1 MAPKPKKVKTKTLS
15 PNKLARIQA
24 DYLKGLSREEVCSRH
39 GVTYTQLDH
48 YIRKQN
54 WNDKRREITRKS
66 EEKFAD
72 LIADSKAHALAEM
85 NEEAREIILRCM
97 NEFRNEANWQTKI
110 STDDNGKETITIP
123 YVQMAALG
131 NLWRNA
137 WNRRLRSLGE
147 ADSIKDVPDFQGES
161 ARPILQVLTMV
172 GIRPDAVEK
181 VIRAGQVSDKTEKK
195 N

>member
-1 MAPKPKKVKTKTLS
+1 MASKPKQVKSKTLS
-15 PNKLARIQA
+15 PRKLDRIQA

-39 GVTYTQLDH
+39 GITYKQLDH
-48 YIRKQN
+48 YIRTQK
-54 WNDKRREITRKS
+54 WNVKRREITRKS

-72 LIADSKAHALAEM
+72 IVADSKAHALAEM
-85 NEEAREIILRCM
+85 NEEAREIIQRCM
-97 NEFRNEANWQTKI
+97 TEFRNVANWQTKI

-123 YVQMAALG
+123 YVQLAALG

-147 ADSIKDVPDFQGES
+147 ADSIKDMPEYQGE
-161 ARPILQVLTMV
+161 ATRPILQVLTMV

-181 VIRAGQVSDKTEKK
+181 VIRAGQISDKKEK
-195 N
+195 ND